1 MICSFL
7 CPTKEV
13 INFFVGL
20 YRDTGG
26 RVMGEWSGEIFKTI
40 STVSGA
46 LMGYMFGGW
55 SLMIQLLLWFV
66 IADWLTGWAAA
77 WMNGELKSRV
87 GYYGIARKIT
97 IFVLVALSHFIDMVL
112 GGLQYFQNAVIFFYL
127 ANELLS
133 ILENVG
139 RMGLPVPKALR
150 GAIEVFNK
158 KSGEGNTEN
167 VVQDNPEGKPAHKQ
181 Q

>member
-1 MICSFL
+1 
-7 CPTKEV
+7 
-13 INFFVGL
+13 
-20 YRDTGG
+20 
-26 RVMGEWSGEIFKTI
+26 MGEWSNMIKTI

-46 LMGYMFGGW
+46 LVGYAFGGW

-66 IADWLTGWAAA
+66 IVDWLTGWAAA
-77 WMNGELKSRV
+77 WINGQLKSRV
-87 GYYGIARKIT
+87 GYYGIARKIA
-97 IFVLVALSHFIDMVL
+97 IFLMVALSHFIDMAL

-139 RMGLPVPKALR
+139 RMGLPVPAVLR
-150 GAIEVFNK
+150 NAIEIFNK
-158 KSGEGNTEN
+158 KSGEGSEKD
-167 VVQDNPEGKPAHKQ
+167 VLQDSAEGEPTHKQ